1 MERDNNIVLK
11 WGNIRTYCLPV
22 DCESYK
28 LINQLEERE
37 EKLREGKGGGRR
49 DNRDPTCFQLCL
61 RAIQK
66 APEDTKF
73 WNDFTDTD
81 YTKEQALD
89 YIINYWIDY

>member
-1 MERDNNIVLK
+1 MERTNNIVLK
-11 WGNIRTYCLPV
+11 WGNIREFNLPT
-22 DCESYK
+22 DSESYK
-28 LINQLEERE
+28 TINELFDRE
-37 EKLREGKGGGRR
+37 EKLREWKGGGRR